1 MTLKLTWSG
10 GTAKYIY
17 RAFKA
22 YAYLGGYPEIILT
35 GDSATDN
42 SAIQTMVT
50 AISSQQSILASTV
63 NWTTSGTVET
73 QTQDNFTYIVYPS
86 QLPDIANIVDGNG
99 FSLQIPNPT
108 WTLLAQDV
116 PIQNSVGTVDFTYNV
131 DVYISEQERQIT
143 TLDQLIIT

>member
-1 MTLKLTWSG
+1 
-10 GTAKYIY
+10 
-17 RAFKA
+17 
-22 YAYLGGYPEIILT
+22 
-35 GDSATDN
+35 
-42 SAIQTMVT
+42 MVT

-108 WTLLAQDV
+108 WTLLAQNV

-143 TLDQLIIT
+143 TLDQLSIT